1 MPDRNGKKF
10 YTSIASLSHTSK
22 DARYETY
29 HYFKERNAEIQT
41 ILANVD
47 SIFETAKVQ
56 QREQQP
62 RAKKRNYDM
71 SL

>member
-1 MPDRNGKKF
+1 MKDLRAEKELLMC
-10 YTSIASLSHTSK
+10 TK

-29 HYFKERNAEIQT
+29 RYFQECNAEIQT

-47 SIFETAKVQ
+47 SIFETVKVQ

-62 RAKKRNYDM
+62 RAKKRSYDM

>member
-1 MPDRNGKKF
+1 MKDLRAEKELLMR
-10 YTSIASLSHTSK
+10 TK

-29 HYFKERNAEIQT
+29 HYFKNRNAEIQT
-41 ILANVD
+41 VLANVD
-47 SIFETAKVQ
+47 SIFATAKAQ

-62 RAKKRNYDM
+62 QSRKRSYYDM

>member
-1 MPDRNGKKF
+1 MRMR
-10 YTSIASLSHTSK
+10 

-41 ILANVD
+41 VLANVD
-47 SIFETAKVQ
+47 SILETAKVQ
-56 QREQQP
+56 QRERQP